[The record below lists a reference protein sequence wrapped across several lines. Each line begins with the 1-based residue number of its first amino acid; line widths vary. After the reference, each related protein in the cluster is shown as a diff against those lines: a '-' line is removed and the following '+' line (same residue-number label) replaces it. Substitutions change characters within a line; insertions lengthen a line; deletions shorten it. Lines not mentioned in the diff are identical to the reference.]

1 MGPALAAIRRHH
13 IINNI
18 LWRISFVRTFMYTIK
33 APVGMHARHAGLLVQ
48 EAKKY
53 ASAVTFSLGERS
65 ADAKRILNLMGLGV
79 KQGDLVKLTVEGED
93 EDQAALKLKAFMWEN
108 F

>member
-1 MGPALAAIRRHH
+1 
-13 IINNI
+13 
-18 LWRISFVRTFMYTIK
+18 MYTIK

-53 ASAVTFSLGERS
+53 ASKVTFSLGERS
-65 ADAKRILNLMGLGV
+65 ADAKRILGLMALGV
-79 KQGDLVKLTVEGED
+79 KQGDVVELDVEGED
-93 EDQAALKLKAFMWEN
+93 EDEAALKLKAFMWEN